1 MGLLAVVN
9 LVAVLL
15 LIKVGLR
22 IVRDYDEPR
31 RAGIAQPVF
40 DPAKFA
46 DLTIDHDAWPAVPP
60 APAARAAASGARV
73 PDAPAG
79 AT

>member
-31 RAGIAQPVF
+31 RAGIASRYSTRPSSR
-40 DPAKFA
+40 
-46 DLTIDHDAWPAVPP
+46 T
-60 APAARAAASGARV
+60 
-73 PDAPAG
+73 
-79 AT
+79 

>member
-1 MGLLAVVN
+1 VFAFADVTMGLLAVVN
-9 LVAVLL
+9 LAAVLL

-22 IVRDYDEPR
+22 IINDYDEQR

-46 DLTIDHDAWPAVPP
+46 DLNIDRDAWPALPP
-60 APAARAAASGARV
+60 APASRAAAS
-73 PDAPAG
+73 
-79 AT
+79 

>member
-9 LVAVLL
+9 LAAVLL

-22 IVRDYDEPR
+22 IINDYDEQR

-46 DLTIDHDAWPAVPP
+46 DLDIDHEAWPA
-60 APAARAAASGARV
+60 APTSAAA
-73 PDAPAG
+73 D
-79 AT
+79 